1 MAPLFGHDTAIRRFL
16 FAVSVVA
23 PLFAPAL
30 TAPAIGAQ
38 STAEADEEVLV
49 EAALLETALKPWQ
62 GDLDGMVGR
71 NMIRVAIPFGI
82 ATYFLDGGAQ
92 KGPTY
97 ELAVAFEQSLK
108 KKLGVKDTDLTMVV
122 VPARRD
128 EIFQM
133 LVEGKADIAAGT
145 LTITEERARL
155 VDFSLP
161 FVHGVNEV
169 VFTGQI
175 GRAHV

>member
-1 MAPLFGHDTAIRRFL
+1 M
-16 FAVSVVA
+16 
-23 PLFAPAL
+23 
-30 TAPAIGAQ
+30 
-38 STAEADEEVLV
+38 
-49 EAALLETALKPWQ
+49 ETALKPWK
-62 GDLDGMVGR
+62 GDLDGRVGR
-71 NMIRVAIPFGI
+71 NMSRTAIPFGI

-133 LVEGKADIAAGT
+133 LVEGKADIAAGK

-155 VDFSLP
+155 VHFSLP
-161 FVHGVNEV
+161 FVHGE
-169 VFTGQI
+169 TG
-175 GRAHV
+175 RPSRRERVCHAV